1 MFSVEQCVREALKE
15 EVRIWQNNMKG
26 NIRVLEL
33 PPLPQN
39 DPIIASAIWYNFGL
53 DAGKNLSAVV
63 AATVNK
69 AALPIWLTFKAQEL
83 YASHYREKQSDSYAM
98 LSTHYQRFKSQLI
111 DSIDDAERRFFVQPF
126 AREVHTCI
134 CELYKN
140 SQFNRETELIDNL
153 RVLIRESKVIVTS
166 DETIRALIQ
175 KNLNKVAQG
184 IIDIYQGS
192 AQAGR
197 NKILYVS
204 NKLPLSVQA
213 KNSRQAQLLGSR
225 SAASDSCSGYGV
237 QRQVP
242 AGYRQVDTTDR
253 QGMAEL
259 YANAHKFE
267 ITHKDFLTIE
277 PCMDTSYVR
286 ERTMSQPSVSSLLT
300 ASLRGTKKSLVDT
313 YNQLNSSS
321 APRAVGL

>member
-1 MFSVEQCVREALKE
+1 MFSVEQCVRDALKE
-15 EVRIWQNNMKG
+15 EVHVWQDNMKG
-26 NIRVLEL
+26 NIRALEL

-39 DPIIASAIWYNFGL
+39 DPIIASAIWFNFGL

-83 YASHYREKQSDSYAM
+83 YASHYRQKQSDSYAM
-98 LSTHYQRFKSQLI
+98 LSNHYQLFKSQLI
-111 DSIDDAERRFFVQPF
+111 DSIDNAERGFFVQPF
-126 AREVHTCI
+126 AREIRECI
-134 CELYKN
+134 LSLYKN
-140 SQFNRETELIDNL
+140 RTFTDIDEMDNEVRL
-153 RVLIRESKVIVTS
+153 LIRKSGVILTS
-166 DETIRALIQ
+166 DHKIQSLIQ

-213 KNSRQAQLLGSR
+213 KNSRSAQLLGSR
-225 SAASDSCSGYGV
+225 SVASDSCSGYGV